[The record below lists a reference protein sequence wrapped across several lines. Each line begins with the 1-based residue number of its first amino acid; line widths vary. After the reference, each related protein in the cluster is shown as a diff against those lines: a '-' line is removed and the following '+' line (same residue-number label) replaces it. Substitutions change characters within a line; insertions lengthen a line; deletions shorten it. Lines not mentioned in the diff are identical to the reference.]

1 MWSQVE
7 SCGPVQ
13 DKRRIQQDRFG
24 KSFEYSVIGVLPSL
38 PLVTSVPPTKPAMSI
53 HSSEFRTAL
62 CFGLLTSRANEQAVN
77 ECPPVL
83 ESVSVGKHA
92 VQELRPRHYQKRI
105 AHLVF
110 AQLVVL
116 CICNATLGL
125 WHTWKGHERSLA
137 LVSASRITCLV
148 GLLIQLTFHWA
159 SPRHVREV
167 HQLGPRLPG
176 TQVTMFLATL
186 WFPYLPF
193 VLSVFLLCNSVVH
206 SFL

>member
-1 MWSQVE
+1 
-7 SCGPVQ
+7 
-13 DKRRIQQDRFG
+13 
-24 KSFEYSVIGVLPSL
+24 
-38 PLVTSVPPTKPAMSI
+38 MSI
-53 HSSEFRTAL
+53 HSSKFRTAL
-62 CFGLLTSRANEQAVN
+62 CFRLLASRASSQAVN

-83 ESVSVGKHA
+83 ESVAVGKHA
-92 VQELRPRHYQKRI
+92 VQELCPRHYQKRI

-125 WHTWKGHERSLA
+125 RHTWKGHERSLA

-148 GLLIQLTFHWA
+148 GLLIQLMFHWA
-159 SPRHVREV
+159 SPRHVKGV
-167 HQLGPRLPG
+167 HELGPRLPG

-193 VLSVFLLCNSVVH
+193 VLSVFLLCNSEQIF
-206 SFL
+206 SFSGCDILQRVIRQQVWFVLFFNAMLSRKVTQLVFTHIRLLFPPEML